1 MEGWRGAGLILT
13 DPKTETV
20 ALRFQRTIM
29 NILWALFMVEIIV
42 KILGEHR

>member
-1 MEGWRGAGLILT
+1 MRGGGAGGLILT

-29 NILWALFMVEIIV
+29 NILWARH
-42 KILGEHR
+42 GGNRC